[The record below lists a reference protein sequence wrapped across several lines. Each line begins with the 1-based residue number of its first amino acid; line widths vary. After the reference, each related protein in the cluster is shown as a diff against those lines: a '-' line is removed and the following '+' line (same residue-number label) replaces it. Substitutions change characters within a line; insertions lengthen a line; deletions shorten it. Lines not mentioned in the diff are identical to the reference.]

1 MHHEAGGEILLTTM
15 KCARYRNG
23 RTSGAGGGASL
34 HGCAHV
40 LPPARIYVSWTT
52 GTPVSYGW
60 MAGPTRQLLTRDL
73 RGRVDERHIPFRRR
87 PLSPVGTAFGRCPAG
102 SKGIDAPGAPGGPA
116 CERSLTQRARHY
128 LATLAS
134 GTAQVDLGEPDK
146 FGGRIDARVTAR
158 GADLLSAMLGHAPP
172 PTA

>member
-1 MHHEAGGEILLTTM
+1 
-15 KCARYRNG
+15 
-23 RTSGAGGGASL
+23 
-34 HGCAHV
+34 
-40 LPPARIYVSWTT
+40 
-52 GTPVSYGW
+52 VSYRW

-87 PLSPVGTAFGRCPAG
+87 PLSTVGTAFGRCPAG
-102 SKGIDAPGAPGGPA
+102 SKGIDAPGAPGSGV
-116 CERSLTQRARHY
+116 RAEPDAARQDY

-146 FGGRIDARVTAR
+146 FGGHIDARVTAR